1 MFQRPQAFRPGRIRT
16 LARTGLVLGSLIAA
30 GTAVMA
36 GSANAATITQAHS
49 AAATRADACGEIG
62 PLFFPRGDGVLMV
75 EPGSGLHVVAIAW
88 TIATYPT
95 AVGYVE
101 AWDAFPGQ
109 HYRSLLESPLNTLY
123 PDQVSSFAVG
133 LGYDFS
139 TRQYT
144 PELIYNSCTWTAKF
158 DPIS

>member
-1 MFQRPQAFRPGRIRT
+1 MYKRPQAFRPGRIRT
-16 LARTGLVLGSLIAA
+16 LTRTGLVLGSLIAT

-36 GSANAATITQAHS
+36 TSANAAPISQGHS
-49 AAATRADACGEIG
+49 AAATRAHACSEIG

-75 EPGSGLHVVAIAW
+75 EPSSGLHVIAIAW
-88 TIATYPT
+88 TIATSPT
-95 AVGYVE
+95 SVGYVE

-109 HYRSLLESPLNTLY
+109 HYRSLLESPLNTNY
-123 PDQVSSFAVG
+123 PVQISSFAVG

-139 TRQYT
+139 TRQET